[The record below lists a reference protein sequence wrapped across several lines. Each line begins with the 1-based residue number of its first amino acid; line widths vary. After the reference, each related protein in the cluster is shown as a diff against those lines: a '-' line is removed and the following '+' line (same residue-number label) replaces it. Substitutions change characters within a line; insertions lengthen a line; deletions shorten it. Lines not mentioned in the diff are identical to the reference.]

1 MELLTEKMKQFDRA
15 QLRAAV
21 FDLDGTLLDTV
32 RDLGTDA
39 NATLAHFG
47 FPQPVSYT
55 QLDVYKRQ
63 QKKSAALR
71 FRRGGES
78 SISAGSFFLPKL

>member
-32 RDLGTDA
+32 RDLGTAA
-39 NATLAHFG
+39 NVTLAHFG
-47 FPQPVSYT
+47 FPRLWPG
-55 QLDVYKRQ
+55 LLPG
-63 QKKSAALR
+63 ALHR
-71 FRRGGES
+71 VD
-78 SISAGSFFLPKL
+78 AGL